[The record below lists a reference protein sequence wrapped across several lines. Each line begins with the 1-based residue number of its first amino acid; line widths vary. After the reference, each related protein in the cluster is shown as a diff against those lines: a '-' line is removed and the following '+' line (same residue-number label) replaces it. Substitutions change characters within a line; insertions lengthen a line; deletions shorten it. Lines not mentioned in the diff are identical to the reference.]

1 MTLAARPVYPRYLPT
16 LCIARVGSPGPRAD
30 IGSVRDCLE
39 VLGVDIHQNEL
50 GLDPALL
57 GELRIRHGD

>member
-1 MTLAARPVYPRYLPT
+1 LRDAHDEPL
-16 LCIARVGSPGPRAD
+16 RVEE
-30 IGSVRDCLE
+30 IRDCLE

-57 GELRIRHGD
+57 GEMRIGH

>member
-1 MTLAARPVYPRYLPT
+1 LPDAHDDP
-16 LCIARVGSPGPRAD
+16 LRVEE
-30 IGSVRDCLE
+30 IRDE

-57 GELRIRHGD
+57 GEMRIGH